1 MKVQLLGAAQTVTG
15 SCYMIEACGKR
26 FCIDCGMHQG
36 NKAIEARNREAELY
50 QPTAIDFILVT
61 HAHIDHSGLLPK
73 IVKEGFAGPIFCT
86 KATSELLD
94 LMLQDSA
101 HIQEMEA
108 LWEARKYQRRGIKNP
123 PTALYSVEDAQ
134 KTVTLFQTVDYHKT
148 FEPAPGIR
156 VTYFDAG
163 HILGSGSLRLEA
175 DENGK
180 TTSLI
185 FSGDIGRPQS
195 LIVRTPE
202 TPPKADYV
210 FMESTYGDRD
220 HKDENLSVDELGEA
234 IAYSYGKGEKV
245 IIPAFAVERTQ
256 EVLYCLHM
264 LAKLGKLPA
273 DMPVFVDSP
282 LAIRAT

>member
-1 MKVQLLGAAQTVTG
+1 M
-15 SCYMIEACGKR
+15 
-26 FCIDCGMHQG
+26 
-36 NKAIEARNREAELY
+36 LY
-50 QPTAIDFILVT
+50 EVIT
-61 HAHIDHSGLLPK
+61 
-73 IVKEGFAGPIFCT
+73 
-86 KATSELLD
+86 ELLD

-108 LWEARKYQRRGIKNP
+108 MWEARKYQRRGLKNP

-134 KTVTLFQTVDYHKT
+134 KTTALFQTVDYHKV

-156 VTYFDAG
+156 VIYYDAG

-175 DENGK
+175 DEDGK

-195 LIVRTPE
+195 LIVRSPE

-234 IAYSYGKGEKV
+234 IAYS
-245 IIPAFAVERTQ
+245 RNN
-256 EVLYCLHM
+256 
-264 LAKLGKLPA
+264 
-273 DMPVFVDSP
+273 FV
-282 LAIRAT
+282 